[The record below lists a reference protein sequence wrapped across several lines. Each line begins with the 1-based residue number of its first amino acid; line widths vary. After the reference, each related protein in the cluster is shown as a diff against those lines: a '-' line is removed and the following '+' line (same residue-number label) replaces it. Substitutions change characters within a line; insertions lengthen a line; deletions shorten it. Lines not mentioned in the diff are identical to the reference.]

1 MALELVPLF
10 RFSFQE
16 QYKVHQ
22 AMNFAASTKEI
33 RIFIVLDLQN
43 HNERNMKKTMK
54 RQKQGL

>member
-16 QYKVHQ
+16 QYKVQQ
-22 AMNFAASTKEI
+22 AMNFAARTKEI

-43 HNERNMKKTMK
+43 NNERNMKKIMN
-54 RQKQGL
+54 